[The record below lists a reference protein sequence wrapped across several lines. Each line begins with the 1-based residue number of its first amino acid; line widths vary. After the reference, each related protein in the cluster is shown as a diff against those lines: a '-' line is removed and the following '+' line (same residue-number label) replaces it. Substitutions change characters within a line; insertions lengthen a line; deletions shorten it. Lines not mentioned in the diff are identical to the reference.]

1 MEDLM
6 GFFVFLVICFVVSN
20 MQKKGKQAKK
30 ANPANRKAATPA
42 RDGNHPAPHSVPDRA
57 LPFTPNATEKAPAQA
72 HGFRPMPSGSLEADS
87 AEGRDPCHDDP
98 YAMPTGSL
106 GTASPEGVD
115 PCHDDPYAMPT
126 GSLGTAS
133 PEGVD
138 PCHDDP
144 VRMSFG
150 SLETTSPEG
159 TDPCHPAPDAPPLAE
174 DAGDRATGPHPGFG
188 AGDIVQGFVWGEI
201 LNRKRA

>member
-106 GTASPEGVD
+106 G
-115 PCHDDPYAMPT
+115 M
-126 GSLGTAS
+126 AS

-144 VRMSFG
+144 VRMPFG